1 MIRGHVIELNPNNK
15 QATYFAKACGI
26 ARLAYNW
33 ALAQWQ
39 RQYAQDK
46 AYRDACHIM
55 GIDVDESKLLKP
67 TQGKLRKQLN
77 AIKRDKYPFMLEV
90 TKCAPQL
97 AIMQLGDAY
106 KRFFKGE
113 AKYPQFR
120 KKGVND
126 RFSLSNDQFAVKG
139 RQIRIPNLGW
149 VRMREALRFD
159 GKILSAKIFSRG
171 GRWFVSV
178 AVEID
183 AVNLTKKRG
192 RHTGKQTGVDLGI
205 TDLITLSDGTKV
217 KAPKPLKTK
226 LKKLKRLSRQLSRK
240 QKGSNNRA
248 KAKAK
253 LSRLHLQISNIRKDA
268 LHKLTT
274 GLVNEYDVIAIE
286 NLNTKGMMQNRKLS
300 RAISDL
306 GFYEFKRQLVYKA
319 NQYGKTVKELDR
331 WFPSSKTCSNCG
343 HLLTKDELPLSVR
356 RWQCPCCQQAN
367 DRDVNASINILQHA
381 DKVLTH
387 H

>member
-1 MIRGHVIELNPNNK
+1 MIRGHIIELNPNNK

-205 TDLITLSDGTKV
+205 TDLIILSDGTKV
-217 KAPKPLKTK
+217 KALKPLKVK

-331 WFPSSKTCSNCG
+331 WFPSSKTCSCCG
-343 HLLTKDELPLSVR
+343 AIKSDLKLKDRIFKCECGFVLNRDLNAAINL
-356 RWQCPCCQQAN
+356 AN
-367 DRDVNASINILQHA
+367 YQI
-381 DKVLTH
+381 
-387 H
+387 

>member
-1 MIRGHVIELNPNNK
+1 
-15 QATYFAKACGI
+15 
-26 ARLAYNW
+26 
-33 ALAQWQ
+33 
-39 RQYAQDK
+39 
-46 AYRDACHIM
+46 
-55 GIDVDESKLLKP
+55 
-67 TQGKLRKQLN
+67 
-77 AIKRDKYPFMLEV
+77 
-90 TKCAPQL
+90 
-97 AIMQLGDAY
+97 
-106 KRFFKGE
+106 
-113 AKYPQFR
+113 
-120 KKGVND
+120 
-126 RFSLSNDQFAVKG
+126 
-139 RQIRIPNLGW
+139 
-149 VRMREALRFD
+149 MREALRFD

-183 AVNLTKKRG
+183 DVTLAKK
-192 RHTGKQTGVDLGI
+192 TGKQTGVDLGI
-205 TDLITLSDGTKV
+205 TDLITLSEGTKV
-217 KAPKPLKTK
+217 KAPKQLKTK

>member
-1 MIRGHVIELNPNNK
+1 M
-15 QATYFAKACGI
+15 
-26 ARLAYNW
+26 
-33 ALAQWQ
+33 
-39 RQYAQDK
+39 
-46 AYRDACHIM
+46 
-55 GIDVDESKLLKP
+55 
-67 TQGKLRKQLN
+67 
-77 AIKRDKYPFMLEV
+77 
-90 TKCAPQL
+90 
-97 AIMQLGDAY
+97 
-106 KRFFKGE
+106 
-113 AKYPQFR
+113 
-120 KKGVND
+120 
-126 RFSLSNDQFAVKG
+126 
-139 RQIRIPNLGW
+139 
-149 VRMREALRFD
+149 
-159 GKILSAKIFSRG
+159 
-171 GRWFVSV
+171 
-178 AVEID
+178 
-183 AVNLTKKRG
+183 
-192 RHTGKQTGVDLGI
+192 
-205 TDLITLSDGTKV
+205 
-217 KAPKPLKTK
+217 
-226 LKKLKRLSRQLSRK
+226 SRQLSRK

-300 RAISDL
+300 RAIGDL

-367 DRDVNASINILQHA
+367 DRDVNASINILHHA